1 MRRRDA
7 LRGLALLTL
16 TAACGGPSESVRVV
30 VLWSGWELKQ
40 FRRVLR
46 GFPQRGRWQV
56 SVQSEGNDL
65 NLLLSNHAAQTAT
78 PDVALI
84 QQPGM
89 VARHKPPFAAHGYVA
104 GVPLGWSK
112 LLGGHGVWFKAA
124 HKSIVWYRE
133 DRLPSAPPPADWDA
147 WVELCSD
154 MARGGRP
161 PLAIGA
167 ADGWVLTDWFENAL
181 LSLSPDTYYSLA
193 EGQNLWTSGSVRSAL
208 KAIGTVWQIPGVFP
222 DGPHRALL
230 TQYDGALVDVFA
242 RGRAAMVVG
251 ADFFYPII
259 EQVKNA
265 PARWSRFPTLPGGG
279 PPIMVAGDAAV
290 LLNSRSQGGRDLID
304 WLASPEAA
312 TTWAGAGGFLS
323 VNRQVR
329 GYPGDLG
336 ELAVQIQ
343 TEAVGVSGHDS
354 GLQRIARAKGPPFDL
369 SDQLGGALGGDDGR
383 GTWKIFQDFFADVA
397 VRRMN
402 LDDAVERTSRILAAK
417 AAES

>member
-16 TAACGGPSESVRVV
+16 TAGCGGPSESVRVV

-40 FRRVLR
+40 FRRVLHGFSRR
-46 GFPQRGRWQV
+46 GGWSV

-65 NLLLSNHAAQTAT
+65 NMLLGNHAAKTAT

-84 QQPGM
+84 QQPRM
-89 VARHKPPFAAHGYVA
+89 VALNRPPFARHDPVP
-104 GVPLGWSK
+104 GVPPGWTN

-124 HKSIVWYRE
+124 HKSVVWYRE
-133 DRLPSAPPPADWDA
+133 DRLPSVPPPSDWNA
-147 WVELCSD
+147 WVALCRE
-154 MARGGRP
+154 MAGRGRP

-181 LSLSPDTYYSLA
+181 LSLEPAAYYSLA
-193 EGQNLWTSGSVRSAL
+193 EGHNLWTGESVRSAL
-208 KAIGTVWQIPGVFP
+208 RAVGEVWRIPGVFP
-222 DGPHRALL
+222 DGPRQALL

-251 ADFFYPII
+251 GDFFYPII
-259 EQVKNA
+259 EQVKNS
-265 PARWSRFPTLPGGG
+265 PAHWARFPTLPGGG

-290 LLNSRSQGGRDLID
+290 LLNEHSRGGHQLID

-312 TTWAGAGGFLS
+312 TTWAAAGGFLS

-329 GYPGDLG
+329 DYPGDLG
-336 ELAVQIQ
+336 ELANQIQ
-343 TEAVGVSGHDS
+343 TEAVGTSGSDPR
-354 GLQRIARAKGPPFDL
+354 LRRIAAEQGPPFDL
-369 SDQLGGALGGDDGR
+369 SDQLGGALAGDDGR
-383 GTWKIFQDFFADVA
+383 GTWQIFQNFFADVA
-397 VRRMN
+397 VRGVN
-402 LDDAVERTSRILAAK
+402 LDDAVEQTSRILAAK
-417 AAES
+417 AAQS